1 MKVVLK
7 DRQTI
12 ADGTILIELD
22 LRGQEYDFAPG
33 QYFFLTL
40 PELLYEDA
48 KGPMRHFTI
57 VNSPSQKGILQ
68 FATRLTD
75 TGYKKTLNE
84 IALGT
89 EVEISSVLG
98 IFGIPKDNLKPIVMI
113 AGGIGITPFVSMLRE
128 MHEKEGEHN
137 IRLLYSNK
145 LKKQTAFLDELQRMD
160 LADSNMNLI
169 LTLTDDPNWA
179 GETRLINGEFIRD
192 YVPDYNDC
200 LFMISGPP
208 AMVESVYN
216 QLMGLGLS
224 NLDIKTES
232 FTGY

>member
-1 MKVVLK
+1 MKAIIK
-7 DRQTI
+7 DRQPI

-22 LRGQEYDFAPG
+22 LKGQEYDFTPG

-40 PELLYEDA
+40 PELRYEDP
-48 KGPMRHFTI
+48 KGAMRHFSI

-75 TGYKKTLNE
+75 SGYKKTLNE

-89 EVEISSVLG
+89 EVEIGNAMG
-98 IFGIPKDNLKPIVMI
+98 IFGIPQENTKPVVMI
-113 AGGIGITPFVSMLRE
+113 AGGIGITPFVSILRD
-128 MHEKEGEHN
+128 MHEKEAEHN
-137 IRLLYSNK
+137 VRLFYSNR

-160 LADSNMNLI
+160 LSDSNMNLI

-179 GETRLINGEFIRD
+179 GEVRMVNGEFIKD

-208 AMVESVYN
+208 AMVETIYN

-224 NLDIKTES
+224 NLDIRTEN
-232 FTGY
+232 FAGY